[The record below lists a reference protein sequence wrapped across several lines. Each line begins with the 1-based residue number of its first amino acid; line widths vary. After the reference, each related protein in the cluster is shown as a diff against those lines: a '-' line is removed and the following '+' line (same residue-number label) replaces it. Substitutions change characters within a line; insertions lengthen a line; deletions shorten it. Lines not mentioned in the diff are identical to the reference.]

1 MDIASVADMDK
12 GIQDL
17 IDALNE
23 FDKAHVL
30 VQDMLTGDERQD
42 DLVKWY

>member
-12 GIQDL
+12 GIQEL

-23 FDKAHVL
+23 LDKAHVL
-30 VQDMLTGDERQD
+30 VQDMLTGDER
-42 DLVKWY
+42 